1 MYFSDTLYLDSTVN
15 PSSTVNASTP
25 IDTPNWHLDF
35 DVSTV
40 GVADITTE
48 SNAKDTSLAVP
59 TEEKPVESSPSVV
72 IKEEKEVNDEILIKR
87 NFTPRPIRNQA
98 FSPSSGSE
106 HDVSAVE
113 SEADTL
119 AAVTPNNPSSEVEVD
134 LISQFE
140 RLVLNKQTPFEGV
153 APTIAEAQV
162 SEPEEPSTVTPS
174 LNTSI
179 SSAAGLE
186 EEIKADVKEEEE
198 SAAPLASHP
207 TLLNEEVVAEEPVPI
222 AEEQSEEIRVSVS
235 LTKEQETKV
244 NKGLPAEQ
252 EVVSEPV
259 VAPLVSE
266 RVVPQSAEAA
276 DEDCSVTA
284 DDISLPCTDQTV
296 ITVNEPV
303 PVVEEP
309 STAVNDVSESHP
321 VEEQQKPQLG
331 GGNRKALALPEEKPI
346 VPKKGYDLSFLDRF
360 DNLENATPSISQAKL
375 PAISPTNN
383 NNTLQG
389 IIFFFSELGHFGM
402 LNIFLIV
409 DCISGILFCF
419 PSKPQANV

>member
-1 MYFSDTLYLDSTVN
+1 
-15 PSSTVNASTP
+15 
-25 IDTPNWHLDF
+25 
-35 DVSTV
+35 VSTV

-48 SNAKDTSLAVP
+48 SNVRDTSLSVP
-59 TEEKPVESSPSVV
+59 TEEKPVESSPPAVV
-72 IKEEKEVNDEILIKR
+72 KEEVNEESEILIKR

-140 RLVLNKQTPFEGV
+140 RLVLNKQTPLEGV
-153 APTIAEAQV
+153 PPTIAEAQV
-162 SEPEEPSTVTPS
+162 TEPEEPATVTPS

-186 EEIKADVKEEEE
+186 KEVKEVEA
-198 SAAPLASHP
+198 SAVAPPASSP
-207 TLLNEEVVAEEPVPI
+207 TQAASAEEPGPI
-222 AEEQSEEIRVSVS
+222 TEEQAEAIEREEISTIREEVAVEV
-235 LTKEQETKV
+235 K
-244 NKGLPAEQ
+244 EQ
-252 EVVSEPV
+252 EVVNEPV
-259 VAPLVSE
+259 EAPPVTE
-266 RVVPQSAEAA
+266 RVVPQIAEAA

-296 ITVNEPV
+296 ITVNEHV
-303 PVVEEP
+303 PVIEEP
-309 STAVNDVSESHP
+309 PTVVNDVSEPHP
-321 VEEQQKPQLG
+321 VDEQQKPQLG

-375 PAISPTNN
+375 PAITPTNN

-389 IIFFFSELGHFGM
+389 FIWILNYVALECRGPSSSRHVSSIRWHFSVIFVSLECSFVFHQSRRQ
-402 LNIFLIV
+402 IFVFTKKKTKIHLLAKV
-409 DCISGILFCF
+409 AVVVEPIS
-419 PSKPQANV
+419 